1 MRRLMTPSPSKFP
14 GHVILAALG
23 HLVKWIC
30 LPAAFGLLAHA
41 TILLVLQITT
51 LIPHPLAALIGIIGT
66 ILLAHIFLVVTHEAG
81 HWAGARIGGMC
92 VYKAA
97 VGPVEFL
104 RDANTWRM
112 RTVWPRGPAKRALT
126 AMLGGTIYACAD
138 PNRDSARQHLWMLAG
153 GPAANLF
160 CAAVLL
166 SVAQAVSDDD
176 VRQLVQAF
184 AYLNF
189 ATSLVNLV
197 PSAMP
202 YVSDGHQI
210 RNWIV
215 GPDQNDAGLI
225 LNRLAGMSMHGLP
238 EPQHLRKEIAKLA
251 GLQQPMPLVYLFFEM
266 KELQFIGAWHA
277 VSNLS
282 GALDEQLV
290 AMGPEHAAGMAEL
303 IAMFRCEIAFSRA
316 IANGMTDVRLD
327 DDIGADVDW
336 SMPCLRPR
344 CLALDAALRGAPEEA
359 DRLLRMARA
368 LSMQSLDYSL
378 RASEDFMQRI
388 IFERFVRPS
397 YKQ

>member
-1 MRRLMTPSPSKFP
+1 M
-14 GHVILAALG
+14 
-23 HLVKWIC
+23 
-30 LPAAFGLLAHA
+30 PAAYGMLAHA
-41 TILLVLQITT
+41 TIVLVLQITI
-51 LIPHPLAALIGIIGT
+51 LIHHPLAAPIGIVGT
-66 ILLAHIFLVVTHEAG
+66 MLLVHIFLVVTHEAG
-81 HWAGARIGGMC
+81 HCAGARIGGMC
-92 VYKAA
+92 VYKAT

-104 RDANTWRM
+104 RDATTWRM
-112 RTVWPRGPAKRALT
+112 RTVWPRGSAKRTLT
-126 AMLGGTIYACAD
+126 AMLGGTIYACPD
-138 PNRDSARQHLWMLAG
+138 PDRDSARQHLWMLAG

-160 CAAVLL
+160 CAAALL

-176 VRQLVQAF
+176 FRQLVQAF

-202 YVSDGHQI
+202 YASDGHQI

-215 GPDQNDAGLI
+215 GPDQDDAGLI

-238 EPQHLRKEIAKLA
+238 EPQKLRTEVAKLA
-251 GLQQPMPLVYLFFEM
+251 GMHQPMPLVYLFFEM

-277 VSNLS
+277 VSKLS
-282 GALDEQLV
+282 ASLDEQLV
-290 AMGPEHAAGMAEL
+290 KMGPEHAAGVADL

-316 IANGMTDVRLD
+316 LATGMTDVRLD
-327 DDIGADVDW
+327 NDIGADVDW

-359 DRLLRMARA
+359 ERLLQIARA

-378 RASEDFMQRI
+378 RASEDFLQRI
-388 IFERFVRPS
+388 IFERFIRPS
-397 YKQ
+397 CELYNIDTLSKKPTVGANIVTKCSQ